1 MVLPRIIKGNEVK
14 SKNVFHFAPKLEF
27 LIVDPQNDFSDA
39 PDAALPVTG
48 AGADAERLAHLL
60 ERLRDR
66 IDGIRVTLDTHQ
78 LLDIAHPCSGS
89 MMLAGSRRLSPRSAW
104 PRSRTGFGVPTTG
117 MPNSE
122 ALARAGAAR

>member
-1 MVLPRIIKGNEVK
+1 MR
-14 SKNVFHFAPKLEF
+14 LEF

-78 LLDIAHPCSGS
+78 LLDIAHPVFWVDEAGRRPAPFTQISVADVENGSGTP
-89 MMLAGSRRLSPRSAW
+89 MMGI
-104 PRSRTGFGVPTTG
+104 PT
-117 MPNSE
+117 
-122 ALARAGAAR
+122 AGAGVRASAAR

>member
-1 MVLPRIIKGNEVK
+1 MR
-14 SKNVFHFAPKLEF
+14 LEF

-78 LLDIAHPCSGS
+78 LLDIAHPVFWVDD
-89 MMLAGSRRLSPRSAW
+89 AGRRSLSPRSAW

-122 ALARAGAAR
+122 RWLTCGRCAITAATN